1 MISSTR
7 PTAFSPPTAPIRRS
21 RLPRFATTARLALAA
36 MLGLL
41 LAAPGVTPAA
51 SLEKP
56 SGAQKQAAEE
66 FLDAVASGNPQA
78 VAFAIHPTDLEAL
91 RTRILTQ
98 LREEAGRG
106 DGTIRVRLFGPGRPL
121 AEIERLTP
129 IDFYANLGRKLYLF
143 GREYKDA
150 SWVAALPDKDGVVQV
165 VLKGKGDKDHAK
177 VEVVNVVSL
186 RPYGKDWKATLP
198 TEIEAQIDDLMHA
211 RRSIYASLP
220 PPAAAATM
228 IKPGTASAETGLPP
242 QIGELLDNAAKALAV
257 PTCEDYY
264 QKYMSPNFRRGTS
277 KKALEALIN
286 SCKNSIGTREMLVAT
301 MRIVKDL
308 VPRFEYEGRRAVYDV
323 SGQGLPFDTFVL
335 EQVDK
340 KWYIAE

>member
-1 MISSTR
+1 MISPTQSSRFST
-7 PTAFSPPTAPIRRS
+7 
-21 RLPRFATTARLALAA
+21 LARLACAA
-36 MLGLL
+36 LLGLM
-41 LAAPGVTPAA
+41 LAPAA
-51 SLEKP
+51 LIAANLEKP
-56 SGAQKQAAEE
+56 NGAQKRAVEE
-66 FLDAVASGNPQA
+66 YLDAVASGSPQA
-78 VAFAIHPTDLEAL
+78 VAYALHPSDLEAL
-91 RTRILTQ
+91 RNRVLTQ

-106 DGTIRVRLFGPGRPL
+106 DGTIRARLFGPGRPL
-121 AEIERLTP
+121 ADLERLTP
-129 IDFYANLGRKLYLF
+129 IDFYASLGRKLYLF

-150 SWVAALPDKDGVVQV
+150 DWVAALPDKNGVVQV
-165 VLKGKGDKDHAK
+165 VMKGKGDKEHAK
-177 VEVVNVVSL
+177 VEVVNVVSI

-198 TEIEAQIDDLMHA
+198 TEIEAQIDDLTNA

-220 PPAAAATM
+220 PPAAAQTP
-228 IKPGTASAETGLPP
+228 IKPGAATETGLPP
-242 QIGELLDNAAKALAV
+242 QIGELIDNAYKALAV
-257 PTCEDYY
+257 PNCEDYY
-264 QKYMSPNFRRGTS
+264 NKYMSPNFRRGTS

-286 SCKNSIGTREMLVAT
+286 SCKNSIGTREMLAAT

>member
-1 MISSTR
+1 MIPSTR
-7 PTAFSPPTAPIRRS
+7 PTASSSPPAPIRRS
-21 RLPRFATTARLALAA
+21 RFTRFSTAARLALTAA
-36 MLGLL
+36 LGLL
-41 LAAPGVTPAA
+41 LAPGFAPAA

-78 VAFAIHPTDLEAL
+78 VAFAIHPADLEAL
-91 RTRILTQ
+91 RTKILTQ

-106 DGTIRVRLFGPGRPL
+106 DGTIRARLFGPGRPL
-121 AEIERLTP
+121 ADIERLTP
-129 IDFYANLGRKLYLF
+129 IDFYASIGRKIYLF

-150 SWVAALPDKDGVVQV
+150 NWVAAIPDKDGVVQV

-177 VEVVNVVSL
+177 VDVVNVVSI

-198 TEIEAQIDDLMHA
+198 SEVEAQIDDLMHA
-211 RRSIYASLP
+211 RRSIYAGLP
-220 PPAAAATM
+220 PPAAAATA

-242 QIGELLDNAAKALAV
+242 QIGELLANAEKALAV

-264 QKYMSPNFRRGTS
+264 EKYMSPNFRKMTS

-286 SCKNSIGTREMLVAT
+286 TCKNSIGTREMLVAAV
-301 MRIVKDL
+301 RIVKDL

-323 SGQGLPFDTFVL
+323 SGQGLPYDTFVL